1 MGGIGWFDGT
11 VSSRKA
17 GKARSN
23 NEGRWEQ
30 SMQDS
35 MLDAANSAVDAHEHA
50 AGRRHAA
57 ALALPPPLVMAAF
70 TSEDE
75 RLTLSVRHSITKPVP
90 PSPYAS

>member
-1 MGGIGWFDGT
+1 MGWFNG
-11 VSSRKA
+11 RRFKPRA

-23 NEGRWEQ
+23 NEGCSERGTQ
-30 SMQDS
+30 NS
-35 MLDAANSAVDAHEHA
+35 MLDAANSAVDAHERA

-57 ALALPPPLVMAAF
+57 VLALPPPLVMAAL
-70 TSEDE
+70 TSEAE